1 MIARSSKII
10 GRRLE
15 WKQRSRDAY
24 LAPAARAGDLSS
36 ALPRRH
42 SSVQK
47 QDIPVVRRIAANS

>member
-10 GRRLE
+10 GRRRLE
-15 WKQRSRDAY
+15 GRISRR
-24 LAPAARAGDLSS
+24 LSRPAAGYLSS
-36 ALPRRH
+36 VLPRRH